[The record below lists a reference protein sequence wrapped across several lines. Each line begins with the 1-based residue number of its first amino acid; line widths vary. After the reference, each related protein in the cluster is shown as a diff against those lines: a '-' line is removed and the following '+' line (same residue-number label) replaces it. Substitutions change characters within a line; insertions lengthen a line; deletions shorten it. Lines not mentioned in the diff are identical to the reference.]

1 MWRGERPQGER
12 PQGGGP
18 EVRLPLTEE
27 VAAEHRRWEASVLQQ
42 PVPSIIPLTSA
53 INRCAKNH
61 QKLVAQLSRSS
72 GPLRQDS
79 VAALEANRAMF
90 ARLRRKAFG
99 QLAQWD
105 AWLCAQVLWESAS
118 MEVPFSAAD

>member
-1 MWRGERPQGER
+1 MCCSSQSPASY
-12 PQGGGP
+12 
-18 EVRLPLTEE
+18 LSPLQSTG
-27 VAAEHRRWEASVLQQ
+27 
-42 PVPSIIPLTSA
+42 VPRIIRSWW
-53 INRCAKNH
+53 
-61 QKLVAQLSRSS
+61 QLSRSS